1 MFKIIINIFL
11 MIKVINAHSRLFI
24 PEPITRELCMPVYA
38 NSQCCRS
45 GSYNTNT
52 IRNVWQRGEI
62 IDVEYPRNNH
72 IGGFV
77 RWSIVEYGNDGLLE
91 TKENVFQYN
100 CAMTTCNGING
111 NPYGSDPNW
120 EIDNGN
126 MCRTTI
132 KIPEHLRDGYYTIQY
147 RIHSQGDSYN
157 IRNLGLMD
165 FASCFDI
172 EIRGGELKEK
182 NACPMFVYGD
192 VIDNNKVSCE
202 FFKDNKINTCTND
215 RTCYGWFARAPPQD
229 IINCPSNILD
239 GGLQS
244 ALQKN
249 YRNIQSE
256 ELNIEETS
264 NPRQNPNPSFD
275 VDLNIFRP
283 SSNTTVSITTPTTT
297 SITTSITTTTTTTK
311 NIKPTPI
318 KKKEMIIRIG
328 RERFKCVGF

>member
-1 MFKIIINIFL
+1 
-11 MIKVINAHSRLFI
+11 MIKVINAHSRLFR

-45 GSYNTNT
+45 SGYNINT

-77 RWSIVEYGNDGLLE
+77 RWSIVEYGNDRVLE
-91 TKENVFQYN
+91 SKENVFQYN

-126 MCRTTI
+126 MCRATI
-132 KIPEHLRDGYYTIQY
+132 KIPEYLKDGYYTIQY

-165 FASCFDI
+165 FVSCFDL

-182 NACPMFVYGD
+182 DTCPAFVYGD

-215 RTCYGWFARAPPQD
+215 RTCFGWFARAPPQD
-229 IINCPSNILD
+229 IIECSTNIID

-244 ALQKN
+244 SLQKN

-256 ELNIEETS
+256 ELNIEQSS
-264 NPRQNPNPSFD
+264 NPRQNPNPSLN
-275 VDLNIFRP
+275 VDLSMFRRTNI
-283 SSNTTVSITTPTTT
+283 STTT
-297 SITTSITTTTTTTK
+297 SMTTSMTTQTTT
-311 NIKPTPI
+311 ILKPTPI
-318 KKKEMIIRIG
+318 KPKEMIIKVG
-328 RERFKCVGF
+328 KERFKCVKI